1 MAANVK
7 REREDG
13 TILVTNVGTAKAAG
27 KLIVVGEL
35 VCMHKNDQ
43 AISATNCPV
52 FVKDVEILYAKLE
65 TDVATEGCKL
75 YYDDTNDYL
84 TVTVGTDPVLKYAGI
99 AAAAAGSTATTC
111 RCHLGLK
118 R

>member
-13 TILVTNVGTAKAAG
+13 TILVTNVATDKASG

-35 VCMHKNDQ
+35 VCMHKKAQ
-43 AISATNCPV
+43 LASATLCPV
-52 FVKDVEILYAKLE
+52 FVKGVEVLYTKLT
-65 TDVATEGCKL
+65 TDAVTEGCKL
-75 YYDDTNDYL
+75 YFDDTNDWL
-84 TVTVGTDPVLKYAGI
+84 TITADSLKYAGI
-99 AAAAAGSTATTC
+99 ATAAAGTTVTTC

>member
-35 VCMHKNDQ
+35 VCMHKNNQ

-52 FVKDVEILYAKLE
+52 FVKDIEILYTKLTTDLVAEGAKL
-65 TDVATEGCKL
+65 
-75 YYDDTNDYL
+75 YFDDTNDYL
-84 TVTVGTDPVLKYAGI
+84 TVTAGSLKYAGL
-99 AAAAAGSTATTC
+99 AAAAAGTTATTC